1 MKEVRAK
8 KRKLIGKDGNCSILV
23 PVQPRSIGAGSVVRD
38 KADDAP
44 GSEEQYGDGL
54 DAGEGT
60 SGSVDMGKE
69 VDPVVIG

>member
-44 GSEEQYGDGL
+44 GSEEQ
-54 DAGEGT
+54 
-60 SGSVDMGKE
+60 
-69 VDPVVIG
+69 